1 MTTFLCV
8 LQQHDGWELKYCFKN
23 VGKSTAV
30 WSTHGHCGWTSAM
43 LWIEAQGGFVTQ
55 NIVTVWHC
63 GGSALQLWRLRRL
76 FCRFT
81 EKHSIL
87 LPFNIPHFVRLR
99 WTLLLGFQFFGEMCI
114 TEIRER
120 FIIPLSTL
128 RRPPH
133 FHIESLQVHFV
144 QHLLQLLLLVYKIL
158 LVVNF
163 ALL

>member
-1 MTTFLCV
+1 MTAFLCV

-55 NIVTVWHC
+55 NIVIVWHC

-99 WTLLLGFQFFGEMCI
+99 WTLSIFRRNVYHWNKRKMYQ
-114 TEIRER
+114 
-120 FIIPLSTL
+120 STL
-128 RRPPH
+128 RRPRH
-133 FHIESLQVHFV
+133 FHIERQVYFV
-144 QHLLQLLLLVYKIL
+144 QHLLQLSLLLYKSL